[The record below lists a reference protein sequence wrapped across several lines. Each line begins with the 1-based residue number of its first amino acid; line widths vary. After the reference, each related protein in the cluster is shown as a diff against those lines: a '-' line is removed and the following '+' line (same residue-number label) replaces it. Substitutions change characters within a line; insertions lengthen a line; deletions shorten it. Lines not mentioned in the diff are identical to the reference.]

1 LGWWSAASCLSL
13 GVCAWINAYI
23 LKDLEAAKTKL
34 EGLNEKWDRDSGND
48 PDKYRPAMRAAMH
61 EVECIERR

>member
-1 LGWWSAASCLSL
+1 M
-13 GVCAWINAYI
+13 CAWINAYI